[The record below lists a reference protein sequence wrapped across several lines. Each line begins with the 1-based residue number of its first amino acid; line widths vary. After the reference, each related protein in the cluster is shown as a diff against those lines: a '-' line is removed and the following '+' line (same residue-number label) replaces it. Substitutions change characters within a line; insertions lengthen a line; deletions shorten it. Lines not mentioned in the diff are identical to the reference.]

1 MVPAFLRWADV
12 EPATHPLDA
21 SAVRAVVRPLVLGA
35 LTSPKKPWPFRAGFT
50 RETLEAALVQA
61 LTSEVGAWAGAFTW
75 AASEP
80 GGGGPVRTYCCARDS
95 LLLTSDPSVEA
106 TVDRV
111 VASVSDLHAF
121 FVDLARRFDELA
133 YATLDLPVERAWEH
147 AAAAL
152 VPVVLERTHAE
163 DAWYATFAKVFG
175 WYVESTG
182 HPLDPRIDAI
192 VRGRFESWVEPS
204 AEATHAV
211 AAELGRTLAD
221 PPVLPPDDL
230 AEWAK
235 VRSRAFAQAPVVEP
249 LPLAWDGH
257 ARFIERHD
265 RARDPARADRMA
277 QALAACRASAKRGE
291 RLDFELL
298 STLQALVLGVDSAD
312 LRTGDAFAKGGR
324 DRYAHDVGLRKRF
337 EGWLAESN
345 DLTTPAPVRAARVYL
360 DVCFAHPFDDGN
372 ARAARLALDH
382 VLTREGLVLRAVEP
396 LFLVPRSPVDP
407 QGAWALTWLVARLAT
422 HLP

>member
-1 MVPAFLRWADV
+1 MIPAFLRWADV
-12 EPATHPLDA
+12 DPATHPLDA
-21 SAVRAVVRPLVLGA
+21 SAVRALVRPLVLRA
-35 LTSPKKPWPFRAGFT
+35 LTSPKAPWRFCAGFT
-50 RETLEAALVQA
+50 REALEAVLVQA
-61 LTSEVGAWAGAFTW
+61 LIAEFGAWAGAFTW

-95 LLLTSDPSVEA
+95 LFLTSDPSVEA

-111 VASVSDLHAF
+111 VASVADLHAF
-121 FVDLARRFDELA
+121 FVDLARKFDELA
-133 YATLDLPVERAWEH
+133 YATLDLPVERAWQH

-163 DAWYATFAKVFG
+163 DAWYATFTKVFG

-182 HPLDPRIDAI
+182 HPLDPRIDAV

-204 AEATHAV
+204 AEATQAV

-221 PPVLPPDDL
+221 PPVLPPDAL

-235 VRSRAFAQAPVVEP
+235 VRASAFTQAPAVEP
-249 LPLAWDGH
+249 LPVTWDGH

-265 RARDPARADRMA
+265 RARDPARADRMV
-277 QALAACRASAKRGE
+277 QALAACRASAERGE
-291 RLDFELL
+291 RLDFERL
-298 STLQALVLGVDSAD
+298 STLQALVLGVDAAD

-324 DRYAHDVGLRKRF
+324 ERYAHDVGLRKRF

-345 DLTTPAPVRAARVYL
+345 DRATPVPVRAARVYL
-360 DVCFAHPFDDGN
+360 DVCFAHPFVDGN

-382 VLTREGLVLRAVEP
+382 VLTREGLVLRTVDP
-396 LFLVPRSPVDP
+396 LFLVSRSAVD
-407 QGAWALTWLVARLAT
+407 QHGAWALTWLVARLAGR
-422 HLP
+422 P